1 MINNNDIKWIVLE
14 IVEYVKSSEKWKFT
28 KRVWQV

>member
-14 IVEYVKSSEKWKFT
+14 IVDTVKSSEKWKFA